1 MHKLG
6 FAVSSALMCALATT
20 ATAGDLRLSIAN
32 GRVTI
37 VAQDVPVR
45 QILDEWGR
53 VGQTQVVGAERLTG
67 TPVTLEL
74 HDVPEGRALETLLRS
89 ASGYIAKPRSGTAGT
104 SSYDRI
110 LIMPA
115 SKPPAMSAAPPAFNA
130 SRPQPQVVMPNV
142 VVDDDDEPNG
152 IMPPGAVPPQQFPG
166 QPPLQPGMQHR
177 NAAWRAA
184 AADAD
189 ADASRAAAA
198 AVAEYARQ
206 SVPDRPA
213 AGPATWR
220 ARWAWRWRVVGG
232 RAACW
237 SDQAGRQP
245 LKESPSKLS
254 GFSYALE
261 SLPS

>member
-20 ATAGDLRLSIAN
+20 ATAGELRLSIAN

-37 VAQDVPVR
+37 VAQDVPIR

-67 TPVTLEL
+67 APVTLEL

-104 SSYDRI
+104 SAYDRI

-142 VVDDDDEPNG
+142 VVDDDGEPNG
-152 IMPPGAVPPQQFPG
+152 IMPPGAVPQQFPG
-166 QPPLQPGMQHR
+166 QPPLQPGMQPGMQPG
-177 NAAWRAA
+177 AQPMPML
-184 AADAD
+184 
-189 ADASRAAAA
+189 SRPGQLPPPAPN
-198 AVAEYARQ
+198 
-206 SVPDRPA
+206 VPGNPYQTVPQQIRPPGVP
-213 AGPATWR
+213 GP
-220 ARWAWRWRVVGG
+220 GG
-232 RAACW
+232 PGGGGA
-237 SDQAGRQP
+237 P
-245 LKESPSKLS
+245 
-254 GFSYALE
+254 
-261 SLPS
+261 

>member
-6 FAVSSALMCALATT
+6 FAVTSALMCALATT
-20 ATAGDLRLSIAN
+20 ASAGELRLSIAN

-37 VAQDVPVR
+37 VAQDVPIR

-67 TPVTLEL
+67 APVTLEV

-142 VVDDDDEPNG
+142 VV
-152 IMPPGAVPPQQFPG
+152 
-166 QPPLQPGMQHR
+166 
-177 NAAWRAA
+177 
-184 AADAD
+184 
-189 ADASRAAAA
+189 
-198 AVAEYARQ
+198 
-206 SVPDRPA
+206 
-213 AGPATWR
+213 
-220 ARWAWRWRVVGG
+220 
-232 RAACW
+232 
-237 SDQAGRQP
+237 
-245 LKESPSKLS
+245 
-254 GFSYALE
+254 
-261 SLPS
+261 

>member
-20 ATAGDLRLSIAN
+20 ASAGELQLSIAN

-67 TPVTLEL
+67 APVTLEL
-74 HDVPEGRALETLLRS
+74 RDVPEGRALETLLRS

-115 SKPPAMSAAPPAFNA
+115 SKPPAISAAPPAFNA
-130 SRPQPQVVMPNV
+130 
-142 VVDDDDEPNG
+142 
-152 IMPPGAVPPQQFPG
+152 
-166 QPPLQPGMQHR
+166 
-177 NAAWRAA
+177 
-184 AADAD
+184 
-189 ADASRAAAA
+189 
-198 AVAEYARQ
+198 
-206 SVPDRPA
+206 
-213 AGPATWR
+213 
-220 ARWAWRWRVVGG
+220 
-232 RAACW
+232 
-237 SDQAGRQP
+237 
-245 LKESPSKLS
+245 
-254 GFSYALE
+254 
-261 SLPS
+261 

>member
-6 FAVSSALMCALATT
+6 FAVTSALMCALATT
-20 ATAGDLRLSIAN
+20 ASAGELRLSIAN

-37 VAQDVPVR
+37 VAQDVPIR

-142 VVDDDDEPNG
+142 VVDDDGEPNG
-152 IMPPGAVPPQQFPG
+152 IMPPGAVPQQFPG
-166 QPPLQPGMQHR
+166 QPPLQPGMQPGMQPGAQPMPMLSR
-177 NAAWRAA
+177 PGQLPPPAPTVPGNPYQTVPQQIRPPGVPGPGGPGGGG
-184 AADAD
+184 
-189 ADASRAAAA
+189 AS
-198 AVAEYARQ
+198 
-206 SVPDRPA
+206 
-213 AGPATWR
+213 
-220 ARWAWRWRVVGG
+220 
-232 RAACW
+232 
-237 SDQAGRQP
+237 
-245 LKESPSKLS
+245 
-254 GFSYALE
+254 
-261 SLPS
+261 

>member
-1 MHKLG
+1 MQKLG

-20 ATAGDLRLSIAN
+20 ATAGELRLSIAN

-142 VVDDDDEPNG
+142 VVDDDSEPNG
-152 IMPPGAVPPQQFPG
+152 IMPPGAVPPQQQFPG
-166 QPPLQPGMQHR
+166 QPPMQPGMQPGMQPVQPGAQPMPMPSR
-177 NAAWRAA
+177 PGQLPPPAPNVPGNPYQTVPQQIRPPGVPGPGGPGGPGGG
-184 AADAD
+184 
-189 ADASRAAAA
+189 AS
-198 AVAEYARQ
+198 
-206 SVPDRPA
+206 
-213 AGPATWR
+213 
-220 ARWAWRWRVVGG
+220 
-232 RAACW
+232 
-237 SDQAGRQP
+237 
-245 LKESPSKLS
+245 
-254 GFSYALE
+254 
-261 SLPS
+261 